1 MQISPC
7 LNLTFIN
14 HIFHFKEI
22 INYLIITYIPCK
34 DMNHDIFRYKLRFPF
49 NLQALTST
57 FILFSLKCYSMYL
70 LDCTLSDFDMVL
82 SMSGILV
89 FVMSDV
95 DLSLPSNVDCLPIDI
110 FPSETGMVKEEDL
123 AENLNMLFSFQSRT
137 VVFEQQKLKKIKHP
151 CRQMSAVDK

>member
-1 MQISPC
+1 
-7 LNLTFIN
+7 
-14 HIFHFKEI
+14 
-22 INYLIITYIPCK
+22 
-34 DMNHDIFRYKLRFPF
+34 
-49 NLQALTST
+49 
-57 FILFSLKCYSMYL
+57 MYL

-82 SMSGILV
+82 SISGILV

-110 FPSETGMVKEEDL
+110 FLSETGMVKEEDL